1 METFDSVPKDLDGQL
16 TDGTPELQRE
26 ISHDYNHLDEPI
38 LDTLMRDLTG
48 IYNKMKIIALP
59 LSSYDIY
66 KVVLRGWDL
75 WGPLVLCTF
84 LAFNLHHSESS
95 DSQVGLHFADVF
107 VLVWF
112 GSCIISLNY
121 RLLSLSSQHNQTVA
135 MAMSDTGDQLSQE
148 GTQYENASP
157 VSGGGNQRI
166 NMDQIS
172 SHQKPFQTLL
182 SPPSIFQLMCVFGYC
197 LVAPCFG
204 LILLKIFSSTSLFF
218 ERVVVGLLFGF
229 AWPTFCSVRIL
240 IRYQHPEKSALAIY
254 PIGLFYL
261 VLSCM
266 IILNH

>member
-1 METFDSVPKDLDGQL
+1 METIDSQSKDLDGQL
-16 TDGTPELQRE
+16 TDGTPELHRR
-26 ISHDYNHLDEPI
+26 ISQDYNHLDEPI
-38 LDTLMRDLTG
+38 LDTLMRDVSG

-95 DSQVGLHFADVF
+95 DNQVGLNFADVF

-121 RLLSLSSQHNQTVA
+121 RLLSLSSMHNQRVA
-135 MAMSDTGDQLSQE
+135 MHMTSDTGDQISGQE
-148 GTQYENASP
+148 ATQQYNETTSDQGSIDMN
-157 VSGGGNQRI
+157 
-166 NMDQIS
+166 QIS
-172 SHQKPFQTLL
+172 PQLEKPFQTLL

-197 LVAPCFG
+197 LVSPCFG
-204 LILLKIFSSTSLFF
+204 LILLKIFSFSSLFF
-218 ERVVVGLLFGF
+218 ERVIVGLLFGF

>member
-1 METFDSVPKDLDGQL
+1 METTDSIHEELDGQL
-16 TDGTPELQRE
+16 SDGLFDHRR

-38 LDTLMRDLTG
+38 LDTLLRDLTG
-48 IYNKMKIIALP
+48 IYSKMKIIALP

-84 LAFNLHHSESS
+84 LAFNLHNTESS
-95 DSQVGLHFADVF
+95 DSQTGLHFADVF

-121 RLLSLSSQHNQTVA
+121 RLLSLSSIYNQTVA
-135 MAMSDTGDQLSQE
+135 THMSDTGDQVGQE
-148 GTQYENASP
+148 ATLYDNNSD
-157 VSGGGNQRI
+157 QRVNI
-166 NMDQIS
+166 DEIS
-172 SHQKPFQTLL
+172 LQQKPFQTLL

-204 LILLKIFSSTSLFF
+204 LILLKIFSFTSLFF
-218 ERVVVGLLFGF
+218 ERVIVGLLFGF